1 MKKLFL
7 AIGMIF
13 LSSIMFAQQKVEYF
27 RYVLC
32 LNVASAAKD
41 DLEGLI
47 SKGYKI
53 IGFSLDYQ
61 QKTMIV
67 VYDDKE

>member
-13 LSSIMFAQQKVEYF
+13 LSSVMFAQQKVEYF

-32 LNVASAAKD
+32 PNVASAAKD
-41 DLEGLI
+41 DLEELI

-61 QKTMIV
+61 QRTMIV